1 MFMQPETSSP
11 QPAAAEAPF
20 LAEVQRGLTRLA
32 GEYRSAEATL
42 DLLFLSYLLHTSRFG
57 YFTYGPV
64 TIDVRLIEDL
74 VARTVTR
81 SGPQSTPVGYSED
94 CLRFFRTLSE
104 EVERSGR
111 RRVDELHLL
120 VAFMR
125 VNDGIPG
132 RVFAELGVRPEE
144 VLRYVPERADT
155 ERRLYTPEE
164 AAEYL
169 GVHVKT
175 VRNWIRSGRL
185 PASRLAGQRALRIR
199 SADLERILEPV
210 DPAEFETEDKGDQ

>member
-1 MFMQPETSSP
+1 MDDATSTPET
-11 QPAAAEAPF
+11 AEREAPF

-32 GEYRSAEATL
+32 GEYQSAEATL

-64 TIDVRLIEDL
+64 TIDVRVVEDL
-74 VARTVTR
+74 VSRTVPR
-81 SGPQSTPVGYSED
+81 SGRQTAPVRYSED
-94 CLRFFRTLSE
+94 CLRFFRALSD

-144 VLRYVPERADT
+144 VLRYVPERPGA
-155 ERRLYTPEE
+155 ERRLYSPEE
-164 AAEYL
+164 AAAYL

-210 DPAEFETEDKGDQ
+210 DLAGFEGEGKDEA